1 MELEI
6 QSAKLVLSIVDKET
20 GEIITRETTLGDFKE
35 VKKSSSSSGTR
46 TRKPKDDGDPN
57 PKATL
62 LEGKIQLNNA
72 AMELTGWEAEMKID
86 IRFNKEGK
94 KITPIMLEDLSK
106 GNRLTKTNTISCRGS
121 KHDNLSEYGSVF
133 DVVPYEGKEGWF
145 KLIGD
150 APQKEDDTVEI
161 PDEIS
166 NPDDED
172 NIDVDDSGIEAADID
187 FNLDED

>member
-20 GEIITRETTLGDFKE
+20 GEIITREATLGDFKE
-35 VKKSSSSSGTR
+35 VKKSTSSGTR
-46 TRKPKDDGDPN
+46 TRKPKDDGNPN

-121 KHDNLSEYGSVF
+121 KHDNLAEYGIIF
-133 DVVPYEGKEGWF
+133 EVVPYEGKDGWF
-145 KLIGD
+145 KLVGD

-161 PDEIS
+161 PEEIANPEDEEL
-166 NPDDED
+166 NVDED
-172 NIDVDDSGIEAADID
+172 GIEAAEVDFDLDID
-187 FNLDED
+187 

>member
-20 GEIITRETTLGDFKE
+20 GEIITREATLGDFKE

-86 IRFNKEGK
+86 IRFEKKGK
-94 KITPIMLEDLSK
+94 QITPIMLEDMAK

-133 DVVPYEGKEGWF
+133 EIVPYEGKDGWF

-166 NPDDED
+166 NPEEDEV
-172 NIDVDDSGIEAADID
+172 DVDTDGVEAADID
-187 FNLDED
+187 FNLDID